1 MYVKLI
7 NPATHGKAAYNN
19 SGSSAQTLNY
29 LKQEAAKDGQTA
41 TFFGADRDGIEAA
54 ELMQEID
61 TNVKGL
67 RADDAKFYSLVIS
80 PSADELEHIGNDE
93 QKLKAYTRAVMEQ
106 YAGNFNLKEGRQ
118 LRSEDLVWGAT
129 IHQDRSYRGTDPEVA
144 AGQAQTG
151 EKKSGLQT
159 HIHVIVSARDR
170 SQKISL
176 NPAGRRQRFDLINWQ
191 TQAGKQFEKQFTYTA
206 QEHEKVKVKP
216 RDASRDASRAAKIGE
231 RVGVLNKQV
240 PKAQQLDPARVQK
253 IAQGRE
259 YDKTFYRSLATVERR
274 AKVGEPIDNAYHLLT
289 TGREQPQQQQA
300 ATSALRALQ
309 QAVRSGRGRDEQTE
323 SIGEKRGRTSGELD
337 IEM

>member
-118 LRSEDLVWGAT
+118 LRSEDLVWGPPSTKTEAT
-129 IHQDRSYRGTDPEVA
+129 VA
-144 AGQAQTG
+144 LTPRWPPA
-151 EKKSGLQT
+151 KLRR
-159 HIHVIVSARDR
+159 AR
-170 SQKISL
+170 
-176 NPAGRRQRFDLINWQ
+176 
-191 TQAGKQFEKQFTYTA
+191 
-206 QEHEKVKVKP
+206 
-216 RDASRDASRAAKIGE
+216 
-231 RVGVLNKQV
+231 
-240 PKAQQLDPARVQK
+240 
-253 IAQGRE
+253 
-259 YDKTFYRSLATVERR
+259 RSLVCKR
-274 AKVGEPIDNAYHLLT
+274 IF
-289 TGREQPQQQQA
+289 
-300 ATSALRALQ
+300 TS
-309 QAVRSGRGRDEQTE
+309 S
-323 SIGEKRGRTSGELD
+323 
-337 IEM
+337 